1 VIRPVPPPAEEG
13 FGSPFR
19 RRRAGERPPRWF
31 PAADPADRA
40 EPPDPVAPVTAAGEV
55 GRDVDREGDLDADRD
70 VVADAGRD
78 PAAAMPGEVA
88 VDGGSV
94 DAGVVGDD
102 AVTVGRADDDF
113 AGAVGVHLDLDVLG
127 TGGAP
132 GASAGSALDADA
144 ATHADADPEAGR
156 QDREAA
162 VLAGLG
168 ELAGRLD
175 ELSRLRRHDAELVDR
190 LHAENTRLR
199 QGELTDAMRPLLRGL
214 IRLHDQMSSLG
225 ADDPQSVA
233 GILRRQL
240 LQILDVT
247 SDVRPYTAVPGS
259 PFDPARHLALRGV
272 RTDEPDRDRTIART
286 VRPGFVRGAA
296 IVVRPA
302 ETEVYRAR

>member
-13 FGSPFR
+13 SGSPFR

-31 PAADPADRA
+31 PADRA
-40 EPPDPVAPVTAAGEV
+40 EPPDPVAPVTAAGDV
-55 GRDVDREGDLDADRD
+55 DLDVDREGDLDVDRD
-70 VVADAGRD
+70 VAADAGRD
-78 PAAAMPGEVA
+78 PAAAMPGEVV

-94 DAGVVGDD
+94 DAGAVGDD

-113 AGAVGVHLDLDVLG
+113 AGAVGVHLDVLG

-144 ATHADADPEAGR
+144 ATHADADPGAGR
-156 QDREAA
+156 QVREAA